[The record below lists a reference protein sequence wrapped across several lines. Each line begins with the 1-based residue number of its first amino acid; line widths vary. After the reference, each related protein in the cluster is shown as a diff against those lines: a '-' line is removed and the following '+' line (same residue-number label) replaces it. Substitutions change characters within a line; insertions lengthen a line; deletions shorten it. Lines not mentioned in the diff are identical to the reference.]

1 MQVGDNKLEG
11 AHTTCSKDDSLEI
24 KELPEK
30 SYSQTTLVLSFT
42 LFPEY
47 KVFGN

>member
-30 SYSQTTLVLSFT
+30 SYSHTTLSFT
-42 LFPEY
+42 LFSEY